1 MDEMKGGRRQR
12 GGGWHGLL
20 VVTYALMGLIGLMGL
35 GAAHAETPVQDKL
48 TGDVDGQYSYNKSEY
63 TSRRLTLAA
72 DLAYPMPQ
80 RELDGELRFDR
91 EYIKEEGVPQ
101 AINRD
106 RYDAS
111 VKFKQFFDDEPYYL
125 YVSPRVRHNRF
136 GYYQSAQAMRVGA
149 GRKFGGDGNWNLS
162 LELGSGYRVA
172 HSEDD
177 DNISEVLYTT
187 SLKASWDITE
197 QLSLKFNGVQ
207 EQSRRETFRTMSL
220 ALRNKLTNHIGLKY
234 EVLYRRS
241 FPFDSQEKDGEL
253 SADFGVSY
261 SF

>member
-1 MDEMKGGRRQR
+1 MDEMMGGLRRGR
-12 GGGWHGLL
+12 CDGRGLL
-20 VVTYALMGLIGLMGL
+20 VAVLGLL
-35 GAAHAETPVQDKL
+35 GCGIAHADAPVLNKL
-48 TGDVDGQYSYNKSEY
+48 AGDIDGQYSYNKSEY

-91 EYIKEEGVPQ
+91 EYIKEEGTPQ

-111 VKFKQFFDDEPYYL
+111 VKFKQFFDDEPYYV

-136 GYYQSAQAMRVGA
+136 GYYQSAQALRVGG
-149 GRKFGGDGNWNLS
+149 GRKFGGDGSWHAS
-162 LELGSGYRVA
+162 LELGTGYRVA
-172 HSEDD
+172 HAEDG
-177 DNISEVLYTT
+177 DNVSEVLYTT
-187 SLKASWDITE
+187 SLKASWDISE

-207 EQSRRETFRTMSL
+207 EQSRRETFRTMGL

-234 EVLYRRS
+234 ELLYRRS

-253 SADFGVSY
+253 SAEFGVSY

>member
-20 VVTYALMGLIGLMGL
+20 VVTYALIALIGLMDL
-35 GAAHAETPVQDKL
+35 GVAQAETPVQDKL

-91 EYIKEEGVPQ
+91 EYIKEEGAPQ

>member
-1 MDEMKGGRRQR
+1 MDEMMGGLRRGQCDGR
-12 GGGWHGLL
+12 GLL
-20 VVTYALMGLIGLMGL
+20 VAVLGLVGCGFV
-35 GAAHAETPVQDKL
+35 HADAPVLNKL
-48 TGDVDGQYSYNKSEY
+48 AGDIDGQYSYNKSEY

-91 EYIKEEGVPQ
+91 EYIKEEGAPQ

-111 VKFKQFFDDEPYYL
+111 VKFKQFFDDEPYYV

-136 GYYQSAQAMRVGA
+136 GYYQSAQALRVGG
-149 GRKFGGDGNWNLS
+149 GRKFGGDGGWHAS
-162 LELGSGYRVA
+162 LELGTGYRVA
-172 HSEDD
+172 HAEDG

-187 SLKASWDITE
+187 SLKASWDISE

-207 EQSRRETFRTMSL
+207 EQSRRETFRHRRRTASCLPSL
-220 ALRNKLTNHIGLKY
+220 A
-234 EVLYRRS
+234 
-241 FPFDSQEKDGEL
+241 
-253 SADFGVSY
+253 
-261 SF
+261 

>member
-1 MDEMKGGRRQR
+1 MDEMKGAQRPGWRAGR
-12 GGGWHGLL
+12 GLL
-20 VVTYALMGLIGLMGL
+20 VGVLAMMACK
-35 GAAHAETPVQDKL
+35 AAQADAPIHNKL
-48 TGDVDGQYSYNKSEY
+48 AGDIDGQYSYNKSEY

-91 EYIKEEGVPQ
+91 EYIKEEGAPQ

-111 VKFKQFFDDEPYYL
+111 VKFKQFFDDEPYYG

-136 GYYQSAQAMRVGA
+136 GYYQSAQALRVGG
-149 GRKFGGDGNWNLS
+149 GRKFGSDGSWHAS
-162 LELGSGYRVA
+162 LELGTGYRVA
-172 HSEDD
+172 HAEDG
-177 DNISEVLYTT
+177 DNVSEVLYTT
-187 SLKASWDITE
+187 SLKASWDISE

-207 EQSRRETFRTMSL
+207 EQSRRETFRTMGL

-234 EVLYRRS
+234 ELLYRRS

-253 SADFGVSY
+253 SAEFGVSY

>member
-1 MDEMKGGRRQR
+1 MDEMKGGWRHRRCA
-12 GGGWHGLL
+12 WHGLL
-20 VVTYALMGLIGLMGL
+20 VGTLALTGGNL
-35 GAAHAETPVQDKL
+35 AHAETPVHDKL
-48 TGDVDGQYSYNKSEY
+48 TGDIDGKYSYNKSEY

-106 RYDAS
+106 RYDAN

-149 GRKFGGDGNWNLS
+149 GRKFGGDANWNVS

-172 HSEDD
+172 HAEDG

-187 SLKASWDITE
+187 SVKASWDISE

-234 EVLYRRS
+234 ELLYRRS

-253 SADFGVSY
+253 SAEFGVSY